1 MGKQRKA
8 RIVALIRNCQK
19 QELAKLMK
27 GKEVEP
33 TMINFAKMNDFAY
46 ATSIMHLIILIC

>member
-1 MGKQRKA
+1 MGKERKA
-8 RIVALIRNCQK
+8 RIVALIKNCQK

-46 ATSIMHLIILIC
+46 ATSIMHLLILIC